1 MKGRATNMSDG
12 HSSALRRT
20 ARISWLTGPPEGTP
34 RLSVGSAS
42 ISALP
47 LSLDQGVQNPLTA
60 SPGELMAAGMG
71 SVLAWL
77 IADELLAEG
86 TQARELI
93 VEVTLTVSEGQA
105 GDITSGPFF
114 TSIEFM
120 VDGFVP
126 GIDHEGLVRVSQS
139 ALDRCVQ
146 GLWFRDDLRVTVQAS
161 LLGA

>member
-1 MKGRATNMSDG
+1 MSDG
-12 HSSALRRT
+12 DTSAPTRT
-20 ARISWLTGPPEGTP
+20 ARISWLTGPPQGAP

-42 ISALP
+42 ISAMP
-47 LSLDQGVQNPLTA
+47 LSLDQNVQNPLTA
-60 SPGELMAAGMG
+60 SPGELIAAGMG

-93 VEVTLTVSEGQA
+93 VDVTLTVSERQA
-105 GDITSGPFF
+105 QDASGPFF
-114 TSIEFM
+114 TSIAFG

-126 GIDHEGLVRVSQS
+126 GIDREGLVRVSRS
-139 ALDRCVQ
+139 ALDRCMQ
-146 GLWFRDDLRVTVQAS
+146 GLWFRDDLNVTVEAS